1 MDVVYALNGITF
13 VWNATKAT
21 ANKHRHAGISFEQA
35 AQSFFDP
42 FIKLV
47 DASRNDESREAII
60 GMDKAWNLLFVVHIQ
75 IEDDRIRLISA
86 RKATRKEQEY
96 YEN

>member
-21 ANKHRHAGISFEQA
+21 
-35 AQSFFDP
+35 
-42 FIKLV
+42 
-47 DASRNDESREAII
+47 
-60 GMDKAWNLLFVVHIQ
+60 
-75 IEDDRIRLISA
+75 
-86 RKATRKEQEY
+86 RKEQEY